1 MPSPPRSKTA
11 APRSRATAHGKA
23 WAGRFREPTDPAVE
37 AFSTSIATDLAMA
50 RHDIRGSV
58 AHVHGLRRAG
68 LLAAREAA
76 KIVAGLGRVA
86 SEIETGRFEV
96 RPQDEDVHMAVERR
110 LTEIVGVQYYGAGE
124 AADNDYIKVAT
135 DA

>member
-68 LLAAREAA
+68 LLAAREADR
-76 KIVAGLGRVA
+76 K
-86 SEIETGRFEV
+86 ST
-96 RPQDEDVHMAVERR
+96 R
-110 LTEIVGVQYYGAGE
+110 LNSSHVNPSRMPSSA
-124 AADNDYIKVAT
+124 
-135 DA
+135 